1 MLRGQLFPDFAGRR
15 NVWHERHKHET
26 TKTKYT
32 NHETRDRLRV
42 FVYICILWVCDIVC
56 VCERGKRPA
65 RPIGIG
71 FFFFGWGQGIFY
83 RLHSSKSILNLT
95 CRSAPP
101 SSRIPS
107 RDIRCLST
115 NNNQQLLIMS
125 RGSGE
130 SYHQHLT
137 VSVRKDDF
145 CSLLAL
151 LGLRLCRQSRRP
163 TSATASCD
171 YAPLCCCC
179 LCQRVRRR
187 RVGDGCGYF
196 QHVPAHGPRLMMRGP
211 HDPNPPPNRK
221 PALRTT

>member
-1 MLRGQLFPDFAGRR
+1 M
-15 NVWHERHKHET
+15 
-26 TKTKYT
+26 
-32 NHETRDRLRV
+32 
-42 FVYICILWVCDIVC
+42 
-56 VCERGKRPA
+56 CEGGKKPA
-65 RPIGIG
+65 RPIGSRI
-71 FFFFGWGQGIFY
+71 FFCWGQGIFY

-115 NNNQQLLIMS
+115 NKQS
-125 RGSGE
+125 VAGHDESGPGE

-171 YAPLCCCC
+171 YAPLCRC

-187 RVGDGCGYF
+187 RVGDGGGYF